1 MPLRVVGTTDA
12 PVYTDIDPKLTRS
25 PKTGDVLTLRD
36 DAAIRT
42 SLKNLLATAFG
53 ERLFQPNIGGSLR
66 PLLFEPV
73 DAITTYEIKDRIL
86 RTINEHE
93 PRVSGV
99 VVDVV
104 SFPDQ
109 NEYSVTLQYSIVAV
123 GRTDRMSVVL
133 ERIR

>member
-1 MPLRVVGTTDA
+1 MPLRVVGNTDA
-12 PVYTDIDPKLTRS
+12 PIYTDIDPKFTRS
-25 PKTGDVLTLRD
+25 PKTGDLLTIRD
-36 DAAIRT
+36 DTAVRT
-42 SLKNLLATAFG
+42 SLKNLLSTAFG
-53 ERLFQPNIGGSLR
+53 ERLFQPTIGGSLR

-99 VVDVV
+99 IVDVV

-109 NEYSVTLQYSIVAV
+109 NEYRVTLQYSIVAV

>member
-86 RTINEHE
+86 RTISEHE

-99 VVDVV
+99 IVDVV

-133 ERIR
+133 QRIR

>member
-99 VVDVV
+99 IVDVV

-109 NEYSVTLQYSIVAV
+109 NEYNVTLQYSIVAV

-133 ERIR
+133 QRIR